1 MMTNRFK
8 ILIAA
13 TAGLLAAGSA
23 SAETL
28 RLATEGTYP
37 PFNFVSASGEIQGF
51 DIDIA
56 NALCAE
62 MKTECKI
69 ETFSW
74 DGMIPGLNAGKFD
87 AIVAS
92 MSITE
97 KRKEAVNFTQPY
109 YQAGA
114 IIVAA
119 KGQEIETTPEGL
131 AGKVIGVQRASSYG
145 QLLKAQFPETVIRE
159 YDKNEEHNLDLA
171 AGRIDGVMAQRLF
184 MQQWLDSEEGSGFE
198 AKGKAFFDTA
208 YLGPGAGIAIRKSD
222 QALQDRFDAAL
233 KTIMENGVYDE
244 INDRYFPFSLKPG
257 QEG

>member
-1 MMTNRFK
+1 MRTTFK
-8 ILIAA
+8 ILTAIAVLSA
-13 TAGLLAAGSA
+13 TSA

-28 RLATEGTYP
+28 RIATEGTYP
-37 PFNFVSASGEIQGF
+37 PFNFVDPSGEIKGF

-56 NALCAE
+56 NALCEE
-62 MKTECKI
+62 MKVECKI

-114 IIVAA
+114 IVVAPKDVA
-119 KGQEIETTPEGL
+119 LEPTPQGL
-131 AGKVIGVQRASSYG
+131 EGKVIGVQRASSYG
-145 QLLKAQFPETVIRE
+145 NLLRANFPGTTLRE

-171 AGRIDGVMAQRLF
+171 AGRVDAVMAQRLF
-184 MQQWLDSEEGSGFE
+184 MKTWLDSEEGQAFE
-198 AKGKAFFDTA
+198 QKGDVFYDVE

-222 QALQDRFDAAL
+222 TELLERFDAAL
-233 KTIMENGVYDE
+233 TTIMSNGVYDE
-244 INDRYFPFSLKPG
+244 INDRYFPVSLKPVAA
-257 QEG
+257 E

>member
-1 MMTNRFK
+1 MGTRFK
-8 ILIAA
+8 FLIVAA
-13 TAGLLAAGSA
+13 AAALAASSV

-37 PFNFVSASGEIQGF
+37 PFNFVAASGELQGF

-56 NALCAE
+56 KALCAE
-62 MKTECKI
+62 MAVECKI

-114 IIVAA
+114 VIVAA
-119 KGQEIETTPEGL
+119 KGQEMDTSPKGL

-145 QLLKAQFPETVIRE
+145 QLLKAQFPEAVIRE

-184 MQQWLDSEEGSGFE
+184 MQQWLDSEEGANFE
-198 AKGKAFFDTA
+198 PKGKPFFDTE

-222 QALQDRFDAAL
+222 QALQERFDAAL

-244 INDRYFPFSLKPG
+244 INNRYFPFSLKPG